1 MPAQLTR
8 RQKIN
13 YTTRLFQC
21 AQLPSVWLQ
30 FMSPIRK
37 NSIWPQQH
45 QFHKSAIGHKPQ
57 KKTKPSS
64 QCQYFI
70 HNYFFFFC
78 MSVFVFDEQPHN
90 LWKPYDLMNFDGHV
104 WLWIYSNRSWLHSHN
119 KPTSWWSLNS
129 NWFLPPGWW
138 WRPFLMSLLW
148 FALPCLLLLL
158 VLLSSLTLELSLE
171 PGTLAILFQSMLFL
185 SL

>member
-1 MPAQLTR
+1 MMRCTLCIVGVVGMHCIVGVSSEWEGLAGGFQRPPMPSQLTG

-13 YTTRLFQC
+13 YAPRLFQC

-64 QCQYFI
+64 QCKYFI

-104 WLWIYSNRSWLHSHN
+104 
-119 KPTSWWSLNS
+119 
-129 NWFLPPGWW
+129 
-138 WRPFLMSLLW
+138 
-148 FALPCLLLLL
+148 
-158 VLLSSLTLELSLE
+158 
-171 PGTLAILFQSMLFL
+171 
-185 SL
+185 